1 MTIILLAA
9 LLAAPRANKAPPPPE
24 AQASQTAPA
33 LSDQEIQQRL
43 RAYLGS
49 IDTPV
54 PAARWR
60 ELGPRAGA
68 MLQQIALDP
77 NQMPSR
83 RAKAV
88 SGLSLAAPDQAGPVL
103 TKLAADESQSVSI
116 RIAAVHGMAAGSTP
130 EAAAQKVSPLLRGA
144 SDPGVRAVAAE
155 VVAASGSQG
164 CAQVKAQVAREEPV
178 QRPAFRRALARC
190 GE

>member
-1 MTIILLAA
+1 MTLLLLAA
-9 LLAAPRANKAPPPPE
+9 LLAAPRATKAPPPSS
-24 AQASQTAPA
+24 QASQPAPQ
-33 LSDQEIQQRL
+33 LTDDEVQQRVQ
-43 RAYLGS
+43 AYLGT
-49 IDTPV
+49 IDTPI

-60 ELGPRAGA
+60 ELGPRAGTA
-68 MLQQIALDP
+68 LQQIALDP
-77 NQMPSR
+77 KEMPSR

-88 SGLSLAAPDQAGPVL
+88 SGLSLSAPDQAGPVL

-116 RIAAVHGMAAGSTP
+116 RIAAVHGMAAISTP

-144 SDPGVRAVAAE
+144 ADPGVRAVAAE
-155 VVAASGSQG
+155 VIAASGSKG

>member
-1 MTIILLAA
+1 VTFIILAA
-9 LLAAPRANKAPPPPE
+9 LLAAPRPNKVPAPAP
-24 AQASQTAPA
+24 QASQPAPQ
-33 LSDQEIQQRL
+33 LSDDEVQQRV
-43 RAYLGS
+43 RAYLS
-49 IDTPV
+49 TIDTPI

-60 ELGPRAGA
+60 ELGPRAGTV
-68 MLQQIALDP
+68 LQQIALDP
-77 NQMPSR
+77 NQMPSK

-116 RIAAVHGMAAGSTP
+116 RIAAVHGMAASSTP

-144 SDPGVRAVAAE
+144 NDPGVRAVAAE
-155 VVAASGSQG
+155 VIAASGSQG

-178 QRPAFRRALARC
+178 QRPAFHRALARC

>member
-1 MTIILLAA
+1 MTMLLIAA
-9 LLAAPRANKAPPPPE
+9 LLAASRPTKVPPPP
-24 AQASQTAPA
+24 AQASQPAPQ
-33 LSDQEIQQRL
+33 LSDDEIQQRI

-49 IDTPV
+49 IDTPI

-60 ELGPRAGA
+60 ELGPRAGPV
-68 MLQQIALDP
+68 LQQIALDS

-88 SGLSLAAPDQAGPVL
+88 GGLSLAAPDQAGPVL
-103 TKLAADESQSVSI
+103 TRLAADESQSVSI
-116 RIAAVHGMAAGSTP
+116 RIAAVHGMAASSTP

-155 VVAASGSQG
+155 VIAASGSQG